1 MYQLIDSID
10 YMWKRPCLK
19 DTQLAKIV
27 VDHREA
33 IEKALRDG
41 ATASLECGECKASLD
56 KKTLL
61 TKSNAIESVIWRAP
75 NVCATVTLEWSD
87 HGKPLK
93 RPLLPLARGSNG
105 KLYPLEMIQIRKPL
119 QEYVKECSTSE
130 MTKKIQ
136 QAEELLKEALIFF

>member
-1 MYQLIDSID
+1 MYQLINHID
-10 YMWKRPCLK
+10 NLWKRPYLK
-19 DTQLAKIV
+19 DVQLAKIV
-27 VDHREA
+27 TAHREA

-41 ATASLECGECKASLD
+41 AKASLVCGECKGPLD
-56 KKTLL
+56 KKARL
-61 TKSNAIESVIWRAP
+61 TGSNAAQSSIWTTPYTIRSVSHTW
-75 NVCATVTLEWSD
+75 ND